1 METLVIPGRTVQPTL
16 YYRPRRVNRMK
27 KILAI
32 VLAVF
37 ATSAIAAGTSLP
49 TGPQIAAIPDVGEPS
64 PAITSGQ
71 PGRAPSATSQVF
83 YQVTLSRD
91 GTVLKSF
98 NLVTD
103 NGKQVTATSEETV
116 AYLASCDAA
125 EGCSTGAMHSG
136 ISLSLTPRVG
146 ADGAIL
152 TSCKV
157 DLQTFSGA
165 DDLSSASDF
174 FTYRGHEMTISH
186 NGLLLTIKAK
196 VA

>member
-1 METLVIPGRTVQPTL
+1 
-16 YYRPRRVNRMK
+16 MK
-27 KILAI
+27 KALTI

-37 ATSAIAAGTSLP
+37 ATSALAVENSLP
-49 TGPQIAAIPDVGEPS
+49 TGPQSAATHDVREPS
-64 PAITSGQ
+64 LAITSDQ
-71 PGRAPSATSQVF
+71 PGRIPSATSQVF

-91 GTVLKSF
+91 GKVLKSF

-125 EGCSTGAMHSG
+125 DGCSTGAMHSG
-136 ISLSLTPRVG
+136 LSLSLTPRVG
-146 ADGAIL
+146 ADGVIL

-157 DLQTFSGA
+157 DLQTLSRA

-174 FTYRGHEMTISH
+174 FTYRGQEMTISH